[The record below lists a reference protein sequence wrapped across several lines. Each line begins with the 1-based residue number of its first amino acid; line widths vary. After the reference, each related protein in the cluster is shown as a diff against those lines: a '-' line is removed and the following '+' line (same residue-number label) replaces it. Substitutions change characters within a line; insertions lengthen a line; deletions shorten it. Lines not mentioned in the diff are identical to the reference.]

1 MAFNLGKIVKG
12 VALPFAAGAAKGY
25 MAKRDELEKE
35 FRENKRRQEQ
45 WMATNGR
52 PAIAKDR
59 EEQDTVLSAAERIEN
74 AGLPSADV
82 RQLLELHGPESIM
95 ELAKLV
101 RTYEGQGKSL
111 TQEMMEQA
119 FAGIDDYEPDS
130 STIKEAVQNS
140 FALVSSA
147 DTFDPVDTEEMGFLE
162 RLSYNLSGE
171 REGNKL
177 KRFLDEEYEGG
188 LSINQTREL
197 VTRGLPR
204 GEEGLASFDSSVFQ
218 TGFSTEDKQYTNIL
232 KTDIEARTLQLL
244 GENTDY
250 VLYDASDNYIA
261 ASKVLANIIKV
272 KDVNA
277 DVKVAYEQA
286 VKESFKRT
294 ELWDTNKLAEQFFGG
309 ADYLSTLNMTLE
321 EQLVE
326 KGVTEE
332 QSQLIVDNPF
342 VKTEDET
349 ADVAKVTEFLE
360 ANPNTPFVIIDGNIM
375 ESEDF
380 LSVPK
385 KGGGEGGGGPVEITQ
400 TEFNPDTF
408 ELLVQPE
415 PNPVIPP
422 KPEPKFRQGAGG
434 LTVAI
439 GRPKNKEDIDNW
451 EENNSKKYFE
461 DGSKRYVSPRPE
473 EESITMSGFGTPYQ
487 LWMLQWGESHD
498 PETGF
503 PLIDEGVE

>member
-119 FAGIDDYEPDS
+119 FVGIDDYEPDS

-147 DTFDPVDTEEMGFLE
+147 DTFDPVDTEEMGLLE
-162 RLSYNLSGE
+162 RLRYSLSGE

-177 KRFLDEEYEGG
+177 KRFMDEEYEGG

-286 VKESFKRT
+286 LKESFERT

-321 EQLVE
+321 DQLEKAITDQDLTQEQADNI
-326 KGVTEE
+326 KTYDTQE
-332 QSQLIVDNPF
+332 QHAASGDEWAVVDGML
-342 VKTEDET
+342 KY
-349 ADVAKVTEFLE
+349 
-360 ANPNTPFVIIDGNIM
+360 IGG
-375 ESEDF
+375 SE
-380 LSVPK
+380 
-385 KGGGEGGGGPVEITQ
+385 GGSGENSGEGSKQGSGEPIVITQ

-415 PNPVIPP
+415 PDPVILP

-439 GRPKNKEDIDNW
+439 GRPINKEDIDNW

-473 EESITMSGFGTPYQ
+473 EESTTMSGFGTPYQ